1 MSAWLSEPGASRIV
15 NAFVIEFIVRYVRVI
30 SALVGPDLE
39 AAIIFLAILEAN
51 GRHIVRQPGFAAE
64 LADERVGPPGEAPR
78 PISRQA
84 VAESLG
90 IPRETVRRKV
100 SDLIDRGYLVKTSGG
115 VITTRAV
122 IGSEQFL
129 AARQLIATHIRQL
142 VLDLRQYAGM
152 PVPGEPPAPDLAEDV
167 GGSGDL
173 QGWLVEA
180 GELRVA
186 NALAI
191 EFVVRYTREAAA
203 LFGNDYEG
211 AITFLTILEINGHQ
225 NIRQPWFVRDFA
237 DVRVSLPA
245 EMARAVSRQAVAESL
260 GSPRETVRRKIS
272 DLIQRGLL
280 VEAPGGVITTRG
292 VIAGEPFLAAQ
303 QRVLGYLRQF
313 LTGLG
318 QYTETWPSGEPL

>member
-15 NAFVIEFIVRYVRVI
+15 NAFALEFIVRYVRVL

-51 GRHIVRQPGFAAE
+51 GRHIVRQPGFAAD
-64 LADERVGPPGEAPR
+64 LADERVGPPGEEPR

-100 SDLIDRGYLVKTSGG
+100 SDLIDRGYLVKAPGG
-115 VITTRAV
+115 VTTTRAV
-122 IGSEQFL
+122 IGGEQFL
-129 AARQLIATHIRQL
+129 AARHLIAGHVRQL

-152 PVPGEPPAPDLAEDV
+152 PLPFEAPLQDPADEAGGGDDL
-167 GGSGDL
+167 S
-173 QGWLVEA
+173 GWLVEP
-180 GELRVA
+180 GQLRVA

-191 EFVVRYTREAAA
+191 EFVVHYTREAAA

-211 AITFLTILEINGHQ
+211 AITFLTILEINGHE

-245 EMARAVSRQAVAESL
+245 EMARAISRQAVADTL
-260 GSPRETVRRKIS
+260 GSPRETVRRKIA
-272 DLIQRGLL
+272 DLIRKGLL
-280 VEAPGGVITTRG
+280 AEAPGGVITTRG
-292 VIAGEPFLAAQ
+292 VIGGEPFLAAQ

-313 LTGLG
+313 LIGLG
-318 QYTETWPSGEPL
+318 QYAETRPASEP